1 MGWQNPPVPWAD
13 IEGRLSDWAARDPE
27 LGKRGRR
34 GPDGRP
40 DVPGDLARFANG
52 DGGDSPAW
60 SRKRLPYQPVP
71 LARQGAEH
79 VPYAE
84 LHCHSNF
91 SFLDGASHPEELVE
105 EAVRLGLEAL
115 ALTDHNGF
123 YGVVRFAEAARAHG
137 LATVFGAELT
147 LAAGEPRSGSGSR
160 GRGPLPDPSGSH
172 LLVLARNPA
181 GYARLARAI
190 SAAQMAGEKAQP
202 ATSLEALASV
212 GPGDD
217 WLVLTGCRK
226 GAVTR
231 ALEDDGP
238 AAASRELAR
247 LVEVFGRANVV
258 VELWDHGTPL
268 DSARNDALATLAVRH
283 DLDVV
288 ATNNVHYANPAR
300 RPLATALAAVRSR
313 RSLDEI
319 DGWLPAA
326 STAHLRSGAEQAR
339 RFARYPGAV
348 ERAAELA
355 LACAFDLQLVA
366 PKLPDFPVPP
376 GHTEMSWL
384 RELVERGAT
393 HHYGPR
399 PPAPAMLVGGALVGG
414 ARGKPRKTGPIPTR
428 AGGRGRGRP
437 STARCGV
444 GAPRS

>member
-13 IEGRLSDWAARDPE
+13 IERRLSDWAARDPN
-27 LGKRGRR
+27 LGERGRR

-40 DVPGDLARFANG
+40 DVPDDLARFANG

-71 LARQGAEH
+71 LARRGAGH
-79 VPYAE
+79 VRYAE

-147 LAAGEPRSGSGSR
+147 LAAGEPRSGSARAARSGQNSTR
-160 GRGPLPDPSGSH
+160 GHGPLPDPSGTH

-202 ATSLEALASV
+202 AISLEALAAV
-212 GPGDD
+212 DPGDD

-231 ALEDDGP
+231 SLEEEGP
-238 AAASRELAR
+238 AAASRALAE

-258 VELWDHGTPL
+258 VELWDHGNPL

-313 RSLDEI
+313 CCLDEI

-348 ERAAELA
+348 ERPPSWPWPA
-355 LACAFDLQLVA
+355 LS
-366 PKLPDFPVPP
+366 
-376 GHTEMSWL
+376 TSNWS
-384 RELVERGAT
+384 
-393 HHYGPR
+393 PR
-399 PPAPAMLVGGALVGG
+399 SCPTSPFPPAT
-414 ARGKPRKTGPIPTR
+414 PR
-428 AGGRGRGRP
+428 
-437 STARCGV
+437 
-444 GAPRS
+444 